1 MDTRQTFYV
10 RGMVCQR
17 CISIIRKE
25 LEDAG
30 VGNAEVRL
38 GEIVTSQSSLPV
50 EFERKLNSLGFELLV
65 DKNLRM
71 VTQVKDLVKEVY
83 SGEYDFPVPFRFSQL
98 VAERMKAD
106 YDKISQVFTETEGIT
121 IEKYIIDFRIEKIR
135 ELLVYTDETLSDI
148 SFKLGFSSVA
158 HLSRQ
163 FKQQTGLNA
172 SHYKAIRKGKIAG
185 QD

>member
-1 MDTRQTFYV
+1 MNTRQTFYV

-17 CISIIRKE
+17 CISIVRKE

-30 VGNAEVRL
+30 VEKAEVRL
-38 GEIVTSQSSLPV
+38 GEIITSLTALPL
-50 EFERKLNSLGFELLV
+50 EFEKKLNSLGFELLV
-65 DKNLRM
+65 DKNLR
-71 VTQVKDLVKEVY
+71 VVNQVKDLVKEVY
-83 SGEYDFPVPFRFSQL
+83 SGEYDFPIQFRFSQL
-98 VAERMKAD
+98 VADRMKTD
-106 YDKISQVFTETEGIT
+106 YDKVSQVFTETEGIT
-121 IEKYIIDFRIEKIR
+121 IEKYIIDYRIDKIR
-135 ELLVYTDETLSDI
+135 ELLVYTNESLSDI

-172 SHYKAIRKGKIAG
+172 SHYKAIRNGKIAG